1 MKNGTLLQYFHWYYP
16 ADESLWK
23 KLRKDIPWL
32 TSNGISAVWLPPAYK
47 GIHGN
52 QSIGYDT
59 YDLFDL
65 GEFDQK
71 GSVHTK
77 YGSRRDYLSAVTAA
91 QKAGLMVYVDIVLN
105 HKGGADEKERVKV
118 WRVNPENRN
127 EIQGDEFEIDAFT
140 KFTFPGRGGKYSK
153 YVWDFHSFTGVD
165 YAADIDECGIF
176 KINNEYGQSW
186 EDEVSEEFGN
196 YDYLMHADIEFRN
209 PSVTEELKHWI
220 SWYHKTAHF
229 NGLRLDAVKH
239 IPVYFFNEWLDYI
252 RTHVQQ
258 DLFVVGEYWETTDVG
273 ILHRYIE
280 ATGGR
285 MQLFDAVLQNRFH
298 IASKCGK
305 EFDMSTILND
315 TLVATKPENAVTIVA
330 NHDTQPLQS
339 LEAPVEPWFK
349 PLAYALIL
357 LRKDGY
363 PCVFYPDVFGAHYWD
378 KGNDGNDYEIFM
390 PVVDKIEQLLKARQ
404 QFAYGDQQDFLDHPN
419 CIGWVRQGDE
429 EHPGCVVL
437 MSNSEEGFKDIPLG
451 EDKKGWVYVDFLG
464 NHEAEI
470 TLDEHG
476 NGRFLTKGGCVSV
489 WVPKG

>member
-23 KLRKDIPWL
+23 KLKKDIPYL
-32 TSNGISAVWLPPAYK
+32 TATGVTALWLPPAYK

-77 YGSRRDYLSAVTAA
+77 YGSRRDYLTAITAA
-91 QKAGLMVYVDIVLN
+91 QKAGMVVYVDVVVN

-118 WRVNPENRN
+118 WRVNPENRT
-127 EIQGDEFEIDAFT
+127 EVQGEEFEIDAFT
-140 KFTFPGRGGKYSK
+140 KFTFPGRGGKYSSF
-153 YVWDFHSFTGVD
+153 VWDFHSFTGVD
-165 YAADIDECGIF
+165 FAADLDECGVF
-176 KINNEYGQSW
+176 KIANEYGPSW
-186 EDEVSEEFGN
+186 EDGVSDEFGN

-209 PSVTEELKHWI
+209 PAVKEELKHWI
-220 SWYHKTAHF
+220 KWYHKTAHF

-239 IPVYFFNEWLDYI
+239 IPTYFFNEWLDYI
-252 RTHVQQ
+252 KASIQQ
-258 DLFVVGEYWETTDVG
+258 DMFVVGEYWETGDVG
-273 ILHRYIE
+273 LLHRYIDE
-280 ATGGR
+280 TGGR
-285 MQLFDAVLQNRFH
+285 MQLFDAILQNRFH
-298 IASKCGK
+298 TASKCGK
-305 EFDMSTILND
+305 EFDMSSIFND
-315 TLVATKPENAVTIVA
+315 TLVATKPEFAVTIVA

-363 PCVFYPDVFGAHYWD
+363 PCVFYPDLFGAGYKD
-378 KGNDGNDYEIFM
+378 KGNDGNEYEIFM
-390 PVVDKIEQLLKARQ
+390 PKTEKIDELLKARQ

-419 CIGWVRQGDE
+419 CIAWVRNGDE
-429 EHPGCVVL
+429 EHAGCVVI
-437 MSNSEEGFKDIPLG
+437 MSNGDEGFKDINLG

-464 NHEAEI
+464 NHESEI

-476 NGRFLTKGGCVSV
+476 TGRFLAKGGSVSV
-489 WVPKG
+489 WITKQ

>member
-23 KLRKDIPWL
+23 KLRKDISFL
-32 TSNGISAVWLPPAYK
+32 TNTGITAVWLPPAYK

-77 YGSRRDYLSAVTAA
+77 YGSRRDYLTAITAA
-91 QKAGLMVYVDIVLN
+91 QKAGLAVYVDVVLN
-105 HKGGADEKERVKV
+105 HKGGADEKERIKV
-118 WRVNPENRN
+118 WRVNPENRT
-127 EIQGDEFEIDAFT
+127 EVQGDSFEIDAFT
-140 KFTFPGRGGKYSK
+140 KFTFPGRKGKYSS

-165 YAADIDECGIF
+165 FADDLGENGIF
-176 KINNEYGQSW
+176 KIDNEYGQAW
-186 EDEVSEEFGN
+186 EDGVSDEFGN

-209 PSVTEELKHWI
+209 PSVKDELKRWI
-220 SWYHKTAHF
+220 NWYHKTAHF

-239 IPVYFFNEWLDYI
+239 IPTYFFNEWLDHI
-252 RTHVQQ
+252 KNTIHE
-258 DLFVVGEYWETTDVG
+258 DIFVVGEYWETGDVG
-273 ILHRYIE
+273 LLHKYIDE
-280 ATGGR
+280 TGGR
-285 MQLFDAVLQNRFH
+285 IQLFDAVLQNRFH
-298 IASKCGK
+298 TASKCGK
-305 EFDMSTILND
+305 EFDMSAILND
-315 TLVATKPENAVTIVA
+315 TLVATKPEFAVTIVA

-363 PCVFYPDVFGAHYWD
+363 PCVFYPDVFGAGYKD
-378 KGNDGNDYEIFM
+378 KGNDGNEYEIFM
-390 PVVDKIEQLLKARQ
+390 PAVDKMEQLLKARQ

-419 CIGWVRQGDE
+419 CIAWVRHGDE
-429 EHPGCVVL
+429 EHAGCVVI
-437 MSNSEEGFKDIPLG
+437 MSNGDEGFKDMNLG
-451 EDKKGWVYVDFLG
+451 ENKKGWVYIDFLG
-464 NHEAEI
+464 NQQSEV

-476 NGRFLTKGGCVSV
+476 TGRFLANPGSVSI
-489 WVPKG
+489 WVKK

>member
-23 KLRKDIPWL
+23 KLRKDIPYL
-32 TSNGISAVWLPPAYK
+32 TATGITALWLPPAYK

-77 YGSRRDYLSAVTAA
+77 YGSRRDYLTAITAA
-91 QKAGLMVYVDIVLN
+91 QKAGMVVYVDIVVN

-118 WRVNPENRN
+118 WRVNPENRT
-127 EIQGDEFEIDAFT
+127 EVQGEEFEIDAFT
-140 KFTFPGRGGKYSK
+140 RFTFPGRGGKYSSF
-153 YVWDFHSFTGVD
+153 VWDFHSFTGVD
-165 YAADIDECGIF
+165 FAADLDECGVF
-176 KINNEYGQSW
+176 KIANEYGPSW
-186 EDEVSEEFGN
+186 EDGVSDEFGN

-209 PSVTEELKHWI
+209 PAVKEELKHWI
-220 SWYHKTAHF
+220 KWYYKTAHF

-239 IPVYFFNEWLDYI
+239 IPTYFFNEWLDYI
-252 RTHVQQ
+252 KSDVQQ
-258 DLFVVGEYWETTDVG
+258 DMFVVGEYWETGDVG
-273 ILHRYIE
+273 LLHKYIDD
-280 ATGGR
+280 TGGR
-285 MQLFDAVLQNRFH
+285 IQLFDAVLQNRFH
-298 IASKCGK
+298 TASKCGK

-315 TLVATKPENAVTIVA
+315 TLVATKPEFAVTLVA

-363 PCVFYPDVFGAHYWD
+363 PCVFYPDLFGAGYKD
-378 KGNDGNDYEIFM
+378 KGNDGNEYEIFM
-390 PVVDKIEQLLKARQ
+390 PKTEKIDELLKARQ

-419 CIGWVRQGDE
+419 CIAWVRHGDE
-429 EHPGCVVL
+429 EHGGCVVI
-437 MSNSEEGFKDIPLG
+437 MSNGEEGFKDIHLG

-464 NHEAEI
+464 NYEGEI

-476 NGRFLTKGGCVSV
+476 TGRFLTKGGCVSV
-489 WVPKG
+489 WVTKS